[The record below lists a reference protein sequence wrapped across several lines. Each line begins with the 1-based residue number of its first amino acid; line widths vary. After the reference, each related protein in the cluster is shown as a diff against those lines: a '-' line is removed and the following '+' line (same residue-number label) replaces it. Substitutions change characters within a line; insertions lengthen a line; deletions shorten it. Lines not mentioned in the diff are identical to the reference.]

1 MLRLTRVARP
11 GSLIFLLSDFR
22 RLGADA
28 ERHLRQL
35 AGHCDLM
42 LLHFFDPVEAELP
55 PPGRYRIQSGT
66 RTFAIETA
74 NDVLRR
80 SYHERYAARVASLK
94 ALARLPGI
102 HLIECATHG
111 GRALALGA
119 TVSPALSRRHADQR
133 RLHAAPASRH
143 PSARVDRVVAAGG
156 RAGGSPRRWSL
167 AALVVLGLYY
177 RSGRH
182 RRAALRSVRKVHA
195 ALEQGAEPVACLQ
208 RVSTTLRRFAM
219 TTADAQAVA
228 SLRAVD
234 GVAERASS
242 DEVAGMIGD
251 RWLRYL
257 DSRWQRDEFQP
268 RYGRLLLA
276 APYARPATIERQ
288 HAIDLAALC
297 AEWLKA
303 QSVRRAGARRS

>member
-1 MLRLTRVARP
+1 MPATVDISQLPLRD
-11 GSLIFLLSDFR
+11 I
-22 RLGADA
+22 
-28 ERHLRQL
+28 H
-35 AGHCDLM
+35 
-42 LLHFFDPVEAELP
+42 
-55 PPGRYRIQSGT
+55 
-66 RTFAIETA
+66 
-74 NDVLRR
+74 
-80 SYHERYAARVASLK
+80 
-94 ALARLPGI
+94 LPG
-102 HLIECATHG
+102 LIAWWP
-111 GRALALGA
+111 
-119 TVSPALSRRHADQR
+119 PAAGWWI
-133 RLHAAPASRH
+133 
-143 PSARVDRVVAAGG
+143 VAA
-156 RAGGSPRRWSL
+156 L
-167 AALVVLGLYY
+167 LLTALVVLGLYY

-182 RRAALRSVRKVHA
+182 RRAALRSVRNVHA

-219 TTADAQAVA
+219 TTADSQAVA

-257 DSRWQRDEFQP
+257 DSRWQRDEFS
-268 RYGRLLLA
+268 RGAGRLLLA

-303 QSVRRAGARRS
+303 QSVRRRRARAAKLGGARRLVGAAESMWARTAGRS